1 MLKPGCRAGTMCQ
14 DHDDTK
20 SGAPVPVKG
29 KRGAWRRFIR
39 SKDGAAAIE
48 FALLAIPYFL
58 IVFAIVE
65 TFIAYTGE
73 QLVANAVDTMARKLR
88 TGNITYQLGRT
99 TYKNET
105 DFRRAF
111 CAEISIMITCSE
123 AEITTPDKLLLDVR
137 SFASFALIPTTIPR
151 SGGTFGEL
159 DTSSFAYAPGPAK
172 SINMLRAYYRW
183 DVITDLIRPYITNVR
198 PADGGRPNYFLIVE
212 TSAFRAEDYP

>member
-1 MLKPGCRAGTMCQ
+1 M
-14 DHDDTK
+14 
-20 SGAPVPVKG
+20 PVRG
-29 KRGAWRRFIR
+29 KGAWRRIAR

-58 IVFAIVE
+58 IVFAIIE

-88 TGNITYQLGRT
+88 TGNITYQPGRT
-99 TYKNET
+99 TYKSET

-111 CAEISIMITCSE
+111 CDEISIMIKCSE
-123 AEITTPDKLLLDVR
+123 EEIATPNKLLLDVR
-137 SFASFALIPTTIPR
+137 SFASFDLIPTTIPR
-151 SGGTFGEL
+151 SASGGPFGEL

-198 PADGGRPNYFLIVE
+198 PEGGGRPNYFLIVE

>member
-1 MLKPGCRAGTMCQ
+1 MCQ

-20 SGAPVPVKG
+20 SDAPVPVKG
-29 KRGAWRRFIR
+29 RRGAWRRIIR

-111 CAEISIMITCSE
+111 CAEISIMITCSD

-151 SGGTFGEL
+151 TGGAFGDL

>member
-1 MLKPGCRAGTMCQ
+1 MCQ
-14 DHDDTK
+14 DYDDTR
-20 SGAPVPVKG
+20 SRAPVPIRG
-29 KRGAWRRFIR
+29 KGAWRRIAR

-88 TGNITYQLGRT
+88 TGNITYGLNRGT
-99 TYKNET
+99 DKNET
-105 DFRRAF
+105 EFRRAF
-111 CAEISIMITCSE
+111 CDEISIMIKCSE
-123 AEITTPDKLLLDVR
+123 EEITTPDKLLLDVR
-137 SFASFALIPTTIPR
+137 SFATFALIPTTIPR
-151 SGGTFGEL
+151 STSGSAFGEL

-198 PADGGRPNYFLIVE
+198 PAGGGRPSYFLIVE

>member
-1 MLKPGCRAGTMCQ
+1 MCQ
-14 DHDDTK
+14 DYDDTRTR
-20 SGAPVPVKG
+20 APMPVRG
-29 KRGAWRRFIR
+29 KGAWRRIAR

-88 TGNITYQLGRT
+88 TGNITYGLNRGT
-99 TYKNET
+99 DKNET
-105 DFRRAF
+105 EFRRAF
-111 CAEISIMITCSE
+111 CAEISIMIKCSE
-123 AEITTPDKLLLDVR
+123 EEITTPDKLLLDVR

-151 SGGTFGEL
+151 STGGAFGEL

-198 PADGGRPNYFLIVE
+198 PAGGGRPNYFLIVE